1 MNHLTA
7 FDQAFEQCPLV
18 AILRGVKPDEVEEI
32 GEVLVDRGIGLIEV
46 PLNSPQPF
54 ESIARLARRL
64 SDRAVVGAGTVLTE
78 ADVARVRD
86 AGGQL
91 VVSPNTDADVIR
103 ATHKAGLVSLPGFVT
118 PSEAFTALAAGAT
131 ALKLFPAEASDPRV
145 LSAVR
150 AVLHSDLRVLPVGGI
165 DADTMAPWL
174 AAGAAGFGLGSSLYK
189 AGRTAQ
195 DVGQRAAAIVAALE
209 NARSSQA
216 Q

>member
-1 MNHLTA
+1 MTHLTA

-54 ESIARLARRL
+54 ESLARRF

-91 VVSPNTDADVIR
+91 IVSPNTDADVIR
-103 ATHKAGLVSLPGFVT
+103 ATRKAGLVSLPGFVT

-131 ALKLFPAEASDPRV
+131 ALKLFPAEAADPRV
-145 LSAVR
+145 LSAVP
-150 AVLHSDLRVLPVGGI
+150 AVLPADLRVLPVGGI

-195 DVGQRAAAIVAALE
+195 DVGQRTEAIVTALK
-209 NARSSQA
+209 NARSSQS

>member
-1 MNHLTA
+1 MTHLTA

-54 ESIARLARRL
+54 ESIARLARRF

-91 VVSPNTDADVIR
+91 IVSPNTDADVIR
-103 ATHKAGLVSLPGFVT
+103 ATRKAGLVSLPGFVT

-131 ALKLFPAEASDPRV
+131 ALKLFPAEAADPRG
-145 LSAVR
+145 LSAVP
-150 AVLHSDLRVLPVGGI
+150 AVLPADLRVLPVGGI

-195 DVGQRAAAIVAALE
+195 DVGQRTEAIVTALK
-209 NARSSQA
+209 NARSSQS